1 MKKLLNT
8 LVLLVLMTSTALA
21 QEFDFSCEELP
32 VNYGWC
38 ANHIS
43 GGQWGFNY
51 DTSLLGHD
59 FTNVSVSGINGES
72 ADAEGVYHAL
82 ASDGFVAGFVFDL
95 RFYNIPDNGE
105 ETTVTF
111 TYPDSY
117 DLNDIG
123 TCVVIPEPSY
133 IEQISAGEGEI
144 KRYAGTANG
153 GNISNDEIGNSIDEA
168 GLSYEGAHYKVSKDL
183 FDPLGLEMA
192 AITHI
197 TARGVKYT
205 VNTIVDY
212 DNSYYF
218 YFDETVSEKIVL
230 NISSDDVSFDYAQI
244 VQGQDGISVLD
255 TFSSGKYLKE
265 GLERTS
271 WSFDDFTDLDIDNAV
286 FGKNNISKIY
296 ISIDG
301 YYYPVTS
308 IEEDEDDWVY
318 TVDGLVKQKEATL
331 YRIEA
336 IEDTSLII
344 SDIAAFRA
352 KHIAYSEEDSEYI
365 LTDTHEGTQKETALR
380 FSNSNLSGFNSRNYN
395 LETGVYFPK
404 SGDKNYYIEIKDNE
418 GVTHRFKVIFMDL
431 VNAVISE
438 SLLSGGDY
446 LFTADEVGSTHNT
459 TDRYSYSIITQE
471 WADANPINN

>member
-1 MKKLLNT
+1 
-8 LVLLVLMTSTALA
+8 MTSTALA

-38 ANHIS
+38 SKQIAPGNWGFTYDESLLSHEFNTISIS
-43 GGQWGFNY
+43 GNTEPKVDATGEYHF
-51 DTSLLGHD
+51 TS
-59 FTNVSVSGINGES
+59 
-72 ADAEGVYHAL
+72 
-82 ASDGFVAGFVFDL
+82 SDGIVPGQSFQVSY
-95 RFYNIPDNGE
+95 YNVPDTGDR
-105 ETTVTF
+105 TDVMF
-111 TYPDSY
+111 TYPDWDEFG
-117 DLNDIG
+117 DLPQ
-123 TCVVIPEPSY
+123 CSEAVPEPLY

-144 KRYAGTANG
+144 KRYAGTVNG

-192 AITHI
+192 AITNI

-244 VQGQDGISVLD
+244 AQGQDGISVLD
-255 TFSSGKYLKE
+255 TFSSGSYHKE
-265 GLERTS
+265 GLTRTS
-271 WSFDDFTDLDIDNAV
+271 WSFDDFADLDIDNAV

-296 ISIDG
+296 VLMDG
-301 YYYPVTS
+301 RFYPVTS
-308 IEEDEDDWVY
+308 IEESGDDWVY
-318 TVDGLVKQKEATL
+318 SVDGLIREKTATL

-336 IEDTSLII
+336 IEDASLII
-344 SDIAAFRA
+344 SDIAAFKA
-352 KHIAYSEEDSEYI
+352 KHTVFSDSDSRYI
-365 LTDTHEGTQKETALR
+365 QTGTHENTSKETAFVIHNAL
-380 FSNSNLSGFNSRNYN
+380 LTPFNSRNYN
-395 LETGVYFPK
+395 FETGEYITE
-404 SGDKNYYIEIKDNE
+404 SGNKNYYVEIRDNA
-418 GVTHRFKVIFMDL
+418 GTTHRFKVIHIAL
-431 VNAVISE
+431 NTVSVQE

-446 LFTADEVGSTHNT
+446 LFTADTVEDTYNT
-459 TDRYSYSIITQE
+459 SRRYDYSVVTQE